1 MTLRELFAATSLRD
15 KAVGIDRETAVT
27 AVAYDSRHVE
37 PGTVFVALRGVNA
50 DGARFAPQAMANG
63 AIAIVAEAAPPAGV
77 SVPWIQVS
85 NARAALAEL
94 SAAFYGN
101 PSQELV
107 LVGITGT
114 NGKTTTSYVLSS
126 IFEAAGIT
134 CGRIG
139 TIGYRIGAREL
150 DAPRT
155 TPEAPEVQQML
166 RAMLA
171 EGCGACVMEV
181 SSHALALRRADSL
194 RFAAGVFTNLT
205 RDHLDFH
212 GDMEAYFGA
221 KRRLFEILPEGA
233 VGVINI
239 DDRRGRELVA
249 ASRRPVTYAIDS
261 AADVRP
267 GPLTFTLDGLEFEIR
282 TPRGTLHVR
291 SPLVGRP
298 NAYNILA
305 AAATAMALDLPFS
318 AIEAGIGRLENVPGR
333 FQVVSD
339 PADDVRVIVDY
350 AHTDDALKNLLETA
364 RPLAMGRVITVFGC
378 GGDRDRTKR
387 PLMGAVAARLSDLVI
402 VTSDNPRSED
412 PERILDEIRR
422 GIVMPADRIAPK
434 GQSKGTPS
442 LAIVD
447 RREAIERGIKEAR
460 RGDLVLIAGK
470 GHEKYQVIG
479 DKTLPFDDVDVA
491 RAALARRR
499 SGSRV
504 T

>member
-1 MTLRELFAATSLRD
+1 VTLAELATRTD
-15 KAVGIDRETAVT
+15 VT
-27 AVAYDSRHVE
+27 AVAYDSRQVK
-37 PGTVFVALRGVNA
+37 PGAIFVALRGVNA
-50 DGARFAPQAMANG
+50 DGARFAAQAIANG
-63 AIAIVAEAAPPAGV
+63 AIAVVAESTAPAGV
-77 SVPWIQVS
+77 SVPWIQVP

-94 SAAFYGN
+94 AAAFYRH
-101 PSQELV
+101 PSEELV

-114 NGKTTTSYVLSS
+114 NGKTTTSYLLAS
-126 IFEAAGIT
+126 IYEAAGIT

-139 TIGYRIGAREL
+139 TIGYRVGTREF
-150 DAPRT
+150 DASRT
-155 TPEAPEVQQML
+155 TPEAPELQRML
-166 RAMLA
+166 REMVAQ
-171 EGCGACVMEV
+171 GCGACVMEA
-181 SSHALALRRADSL
+181 SSHALALRRADGL
-194 RFAAGVFTNLT
+194 RFAAGIFTNLT

-212 GDMEAYFGA
+212 GDMEAYFTA
-221 KRRLFEILPEGA
+221 KRRLFELLPDGA
-233 VGVINI
+233 VGVINV
-239 DDRRGRELVA
+239 DDRRGADLVA
-249 ASRRPVTYAIDS
+249 AARRPVTYAVDA

-267 GPLTFTLDGLEFEIR
+267 GPLTFTLEGLSFEAR

-291 SPLVGRP
+291 STLVGRP

-305 AAATAMALDLPFS
+305 AAAAAMALDLPFS
-318 AIEAGIGRLENVPGR
+318 AIEAGISRLDSVPGR
-333 FQVVSD
+333 FQVVSAA
-339 PADDVRVIVDY
+339 ADDVRVIVDY

-364 RPLAMGRVITVFGC
+364 RPLAGGRVVTVFGC

-412 PERILDEIRR
+412 PERIMEEIRR

-434 GQSKGTPS
+434 GQQKGTPS

-447 RREAIERGIKEAR
+447 RREAIEKAIRDAQ

-479 DKTLPFDDVDVA
+479 DRTLPFDDVEVA

-499 SGSRV
+499 SGTRV
-504 T
+504 S

>member
-1 MTLRELFAATSLRD
+1 VSLRELATRSD
-15 KAVGIDRETAVT
+15 VT
-27 AVAYDSRHVE
+27 AIAYDSRVVR
-37 PGTVFVALRGVNA
+37 PGAVFVALRGVNA
-50 DGARFAPQAMANG
+50 DGARFAPQAVANG
-63 AIAIVAEAAPPAGV
+63 AVAVVAETAAPAGM
-77 SVPWIQVS
+77 SIPWIQVP

-94 SAAFYGN
+94 AAAFYRN
-101 PSQELV
+101 PSEELA

-114 NGKTTTSYVLSS
+114 NGKTTTTYVLAS
-126 IFEAAGIT
+126 IFEAAGT
-134 CGRIG
+134 RCGRIG
-139 TIGYRIGAREL
+139 TIGYRVGTHEI
-150 DAPRT
+150 DAART
-155 TPEAPEVQQML
+155 TPEAPELQQML
-166 RAMLA
+166 RGMVA

-194 RFAAGVFTNLT
+194 RFAAGIFTNLT

-212 GDMEAYFGA
+212 GDMEAYFNA
-221 KRRLFEILPEGA
+221 KRRLFELLPDGA

-239 DDRRGRELVA
+239 DDRRGADLVA
-249 ASRRPVTYAIDS
+249 VARRPVTYAIDA

-267 GPLTFTLDGLEFEIR
+267 GPLTFTLDGLAFEAR

-291 SPLVGRP
+291 SHLVGRP

-305 AAATAMALDLPFS
+305 AAAAAMALDLPFS
-318 AIEAGIGRLENVPGR
+318 AIEKGITQLRDVPGR

-364 RPLAMGRVITVFGC
+364 RPLAAGRVVTVFGC

-412 PERILDEIRR
+412 PERIIDEIRR
-422 GIVMPADRIAPK
+422 GIVMPADRIAHK
-434 GQSKGTPS
+434 GRTGTPS

-447 RREAIERGIKEAR
+447 RREAIETAIRDAR
-460 RGDLVLIAGK
+460 AGDLVLIAGK
-470 GHEKYQVIG
+470 GHERYQVIG
-479 DKTLPFDDVDVA
+479 DRTLPFDDVEVA